1 MQKDCLRIPS
11 LFQIAEDLISLRDTC
26 FGMFICPDSLENPER
41 RLFNKRGGSRK
52 RRLKQKVGKAE
63 SESKEQRRQRNE
75 REEGRRVAQNEEEEE
90 EERIGS

>member
-75 REEGRRVAQNEEEEE
+75 RVAQNEEEEE

>member
-1 MQKDCLRIPS
+1 
-11 LFQIAEDLISLRDTC
+11 
-26 FGMFICPDSLENPER
+26 MFMCPDSLENPER

-63 SESKEQRRQRNE
+63 GESKEQRRQRNE

-90 EERIGS
+90 EGIGS